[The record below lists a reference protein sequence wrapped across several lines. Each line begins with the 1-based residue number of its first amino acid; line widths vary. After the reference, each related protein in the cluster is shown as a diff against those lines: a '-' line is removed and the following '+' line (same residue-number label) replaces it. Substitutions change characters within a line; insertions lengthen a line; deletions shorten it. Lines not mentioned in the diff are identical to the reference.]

1 MHTTRHLAAAS
12 NASTPT
18 YSQQI
23 DNILME
29 SQGPVRVVT
38 SGKYGCLPFSV
49 NAAPSGMNLVIR
61 LVKMAQAFDWSIL
74 WCDRDRINS
83 PGQSKEN
90 CTPIPCQNWNE
101 TRNLASTF
109 IFVIHRPNLPT
120 FISKPNNS
128 QIKWMREGLLVLAM
142 PGTKGVP
149 VHEPGQG
156 VRSLA
161 IEQKQPRSRTSPVP
175 SQQAQATYFSTI
187 PQSPALA
194 FPDFHHPSFS

>member
-1 MHTTRHLAAAS
+1 LHTTRHLAAAF

-49 NAAPSGMNLVIR
+49 VAAVIC
-61 LVKMAQAFDWSIL
+61 LVKMVQVFDWSIL

-83 PGQSKEN
+83 PGQSKEK
-90 CTPIPCQNWNE
+90 CTAMPCQKWNE

-120 FISKPNNS
+120 FISKPDNS
-128 QIKWMREGLLVLAM
+128 QIRWMREGLLVLAM

-149 VHEPGQG
+149 VHEPGEG
-156 VRSLA
+156 IRSLA
-161 IEQKQPRSRTSPVP
+161 IE
-175 SQQAQATYFSTI
+175 
-187 PQSPALA
+187 
-194 FPDFHHPSFS
+194 